1 MCVLICLAKLLE
13 TRNYKWNNKLLVS
26 DRIELL
32 VNELKE
38 LLFSGSVVKWPL
50 IKGISDI
57 DMMKRIYLIELD

>member
-1 MCVLICLAKLLE
+1 MCVLIWLAKLLE
-13 TRNYKWNNKLLVS
+13 TRNYKWNHKLLVS
-26 DRIELL
+26 DWIELL

-38 LLFSGSVVKWPL
+38 LLFSGSVVNWPL